1 MYIIY
6 NHKINNYFYLN
17 SKIVMEDKPTKKRQR
32 EYDDEE
38 EDIEMKEE
46 NIEGED
52 NLYENEDSYESIED
66 NEVDDDEDDEK
77 KEKKIK
83 KKETLKEQKNE
94 DKNKIHVN
102 LWDEKK
108 NNNLK
113 EGEILDYDNDAYE
126 MLHRSKVEW
135 PCLSVDFLLKE
146 NSSLSTVKD
155 FYLPNDNRKMT
166 EDKYPYKTYIIAG
179 SQTNEKN
186 GFFYFMKWY
195 NMRKTKYDD
204 DPEKGEDEDDDDEE
218 EDKINPFMKYEKI
231 KVNGNINRVKSMKN
245 SSICALWMDSPSV
258 DIIDCEELFNNIE
271 YQEEIKVEDEETI
284 NKHKTKKMKKDIKY
298 KKIFKKSIPQ
308 KAEGFAIDWN
318 NLNPFVLAFG
328 GYDKKVSIFK
338 PKDENVSDIIQYGDF
353 LSGHSDSV
361 EDIQWSPNEDNV
373 LASCSIDKTIR
384 FWDIR
389 QNSNN
394 PPKIKKNAHNSD
406 VNVIAWNSIRNH
418 LFASGG
424 DDNIFRVWD
433 LRFLNETPI
442 SDMKWHTGPINSL
455 MWDPFDECQLAV
467 CSEDNRLSIWDFSL
481 EPDEKKLYDNY
492 NKEIPQQLV
501 FLHQGQI
508 NLKDVK
514 FHPVFKNMLIS
525 SAENGLNLFKPN
537 FTDEAS
543 NEDENE
549 MMEED
554 DKIEDKK
561 ENDN

>member
-1 MYIIY
+1 
-6 NHKINNYFYLN
+6 
-17 SKIVMEDKPTKKRQR
+17 MEDKPTKKRKH
-32 EYDDEE
+32 EDDD
-38 EDIEMKEE
+38 EDIEMKDE

-66 NEVDDDEDDEK
+66 NEIDDEEDNEIDEK
-77 KEKKIK
+77 KVKKKEIK
-83 KKETLKEQKNE
+83 KKKTNE
-94 DKNKIHVN
+94 DKNKIQVN
-102 LWDEKK
+102 LWDDKK

-146 NSSLSTVKD
+146 NSSLSAVKD
-155 FYLPNDNRKMT
+155 FYLPNDKRKMT
-166 EDKYPYKTYIIAG
+166 PDKYPYNAYIIAG

-186 GFFYFMKWY
+186 GYFYFMKWY

-204 DPEKGEDEDDDDEE
+204 DPDKGEDEDDENE
-218 EDKINPFMKYEKI
+218 EDEKINPFMKYEKI

-245 SSICALWMDSPSV
+245 SSICALWIDSPSV

-271 YQEEIKVEDEETI
+271 YQEEIKVEDEENM
-284 NKHKTKKMKKDIKY
+284 NKPKNKKIKKDIKY
-298 KKIFKKSIPQ
+298 KKIFKKSLPQ
-308 KAEGFAIDWN
+308 KYEGFAIDWN
-318 NLNPFVLAFG
+318 NINPFVLALG
-328 GYDKKVSIFK
+328 GYDKKISIFK

-361 EDIQWSPNEDNV
+361 EDIQWSPNEENV
-373 LASCSIDKTIR
+373 LASCGIDKSIR

-394 PPKIKKNAHNSD
+394 SPKIKKNAHNSD
-406 VNVIAWNSIRNH
+406 VNVISWNAIRNY

-424 DDNIFRVWD
+424 DDNVFRVWD
-433 LRFLNETPI
+433 LRFLNDTPI
-442 SDMKWHTGPINSL
+442 SEIKWHTGPINSL
-455 MWDPFDECQLAV
+455 MWDPFDESQLAV
-467 CSEDNRLSIWDFSL
+467 CSEDNRLSVWDFSV

-492 NKEIPQQLV
+492 NHEIPQQLV

-514 FHPVFKNMLIS
+514 FHPIFKNMLIS
-525 SAENGLNLFKPN
+525 SAENGLNLFRPN

-549 MMEED
+549 FMEED

-561 ENDN
+561 ENHD